1 LGLSSLTAAA
11 KNSMLANVKAELVLL
26 VVLKARFALAPV
38 AVLFA
43 AGKKFEWKLAFT
55 ITSEHA
61 LSPTRRTSTAAVLI
75 RPESSARA
83 AT

>member
-1 LGLSSLTAAA
+1 LGFSSLTAAA
-11 KNSMLANVKAELVLL
+11 KNSMLANATAGLVVL
-26 VVLKARFALAPV
+26 VVLKARLALAPV

-55 ITSEHA
+55 ITSEQA
-61 LSPTRRTSTAAVLI
+61 FRPTRRTSKAAALI